1 MFIELIP
8 TSASTEV
15 AADQPKRA
23 VIYLRVSTSRQATR
37 NGEAAGQFVFRFEN
51 QGT

>member
-1 MFIELIP
+1 MSIELVP

-15 AADQPKRA
+15 AAEQLKRA

-37 NGEAAGQFVFRFEN
+37 NGE
-51 QGT
+51 T